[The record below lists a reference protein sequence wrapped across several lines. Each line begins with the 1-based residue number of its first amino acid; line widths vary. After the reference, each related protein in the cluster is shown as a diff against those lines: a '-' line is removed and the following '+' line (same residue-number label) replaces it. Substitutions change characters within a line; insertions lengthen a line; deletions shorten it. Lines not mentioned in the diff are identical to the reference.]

1 MKVSLNRLLAIS
13 FLAVNA
19 CQSGSNHRLEPSDFS
34 QSPSET
40 AEASPVPLDS
50 VYTEHNQE
58 NAHLVASLIFPEAEL
73 HLHGLS
79 LTEALLTQDLITADT
94 VFLSEEFG
102 QNIEG
107 KLITASSN
115 VLNDLSIAQC
125 YQTKLNLLNDGAQC
139 ELSELKTYTSEW
151 RFLQPNAKGEYA
163 FESYSAADKKKFVA
177 VKLAE
182 VKEAIK
188 SNCEEHWHPLAHS
201 LRSPTTYPMEIQLSE
216 YYLRLTGRRKD
227 NGYLVEKII
236 VITASTGC

>member
-1 MKVSLNRLLAIS
+1 MKVSLNRLLALS
-13 FLAVNA
+13 FLAINA
-19 CQSGSNHRLEPSDFS
+19 CQNGSNHHQEPSDSS
-34 QSPSET
+34 QPSAET

-58 NAHLVASLIFPEAEL
+58 SAQLVASLIFPEAEL

-125 YQTKLNLLNDGAQC
+125 YQTKLSILNDGAQC

-188 SNCEEHWHPLAHS
+188 TNCQEHWHPLANT
-201 LRSPTTYPMEIQLSE
+201 LRSPTAYPMEIQLSE

>member
-1 MKVSLNRLLAIS
+1 MKAFLYGFFAVLFLALNACQNGSGRHQESADS
-13 FLAVNA
+13 FLANTE
-19 CQSGSNHRLEPSDFS
+19 S
-34 QSPSET
+34 
-40 AEASPVPLDS
+40 AEATSTASDS
-50 VYTEHNQE
+50 TYAEQFRE
-58 NAHLVASLIFPEAEL
+58 APEPIAMLVFPEATL
-73 HLHGLS
+73 HIHGLS
-79 LTEALLTQDLITADT
+79 LPATLLQEERITADT
-94 VFLSEEFG
+94 VFLSEDFG

-115 VLNDLSIAQC
+115 VLNNLSIAQC

-139 ELSELKTYTSEW
+139 ELSELKTFTSEW

-188 SNCEEHWHPLAHS
+188 TNCQEHWHPLAHT
-201 LRSPTTYPMEIQLSE
+201 LRSPTAYPMEIQLSE

-227 NGYLVEKII
+227 NGYLVEKIV